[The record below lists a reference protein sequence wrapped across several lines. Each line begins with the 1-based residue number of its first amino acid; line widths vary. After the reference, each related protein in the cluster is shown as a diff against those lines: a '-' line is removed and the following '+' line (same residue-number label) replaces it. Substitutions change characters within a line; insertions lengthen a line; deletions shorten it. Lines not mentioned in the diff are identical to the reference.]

1 MFYTQIP
8 PRPNRKQSLHDC
20 TVRLWL
26 LMLGLI
32 GCLHSSQVAEDN
44 ELVSH
49 SKMRPIDVDAS
60 ITENI
65 GREALE
71 KVGYNEII
79 KLAGRARFIEYK
91 YSTSIELIS
100 YGSEISA
107 DFTPVFSRYAVAAA
121 VASQAD
127 SPLPGPADLAA
138 LGVLVLGIV
147 DAGLLD
153 GYLLNTV
160 ADWLVDSGT
169 LLMSENVIDTGI
181 MEKVDRIIAATGVVR
196 TREVICSIL
205 EELYEAA
212 KKLKQERR
220 KIQRTQKGWKCRN
233 EQKRQ

>member
-1 MFYTQIP
+1 
-8 PRPNRKQSLHDC
+8 
-20 TVRLWL
+20 
-26 LMLGLI
+26 MLGLI
-32 GCLHSSQVAEDN
+32 GCVHASQVAEDN

-49 SKMRPIDVDAS
+49 SKMRPIDVDAF

-71 KVGYNEII
+71 KVGYDEIMN
-79 KLAGRARFIEYK
+79 LAGRGRFIEYK

-160 ADWLVDSGT
+160 ADWVIDSGA
-169 LLMSENVIDTGI
+169 LLMSENVADTGV
-181 MEKVDRIIAATGVVR
+181 MEKARQLIA
-196 TREVICSIL
+196 
-205 EELYEAA
+205 EAA
-212 KKLKQERR
+212 AAGITLDICAVLEDLFNNASKED
-220 KIQRTQKGWKCRN
+220 KIKIKRTQKAKHCRN
-233 EQKRQ
+233 KEKQRR